1 MSKKGK
7 LYIIL
12 VAFTILAIVVLEMNK
27 PKAINWFPS
36 YATHHKIPFG
46 TYVFNNQLKRVADSV
61 SIVDRPP
68 FEYLKNNDI
77 NGTYLFYN
85 GGIEFGKEE
94 LNSLLDWVSSGNTL
108 IVAAVNFEEKLL
120 DTLNLNMQSVN
131 TFDNFNNE
139 YQVKLVNPA
148 IDDSQTYKYDRS
160 TTFFHFNKIDT
171 LKTSVIGLIDT
182 YRGENKPM
190 EDTLISSI
198 KQPFGDGEI
207 ILSAFPQAF
216 TNYFILQSPNQ
227 DYTAGLLSYIDTSK
241 PVYVDTYYKT
251 GKTFYTSPMYLF
263 LNTKSLKW
271 AYYLVLIGALIYI
284 IFEGKRKQRA
294 IPIVKPL
301 KNQTVDFTRTIAN
314 MYYES
319 GKHKDISQ
327 HKVHHFLEYIRNT
340 LHLSTA
346 EINTSFIN
354 NLAARSNNTVDDT
367 KALFQLIESLNQ
379 KNDISPTELE
389 RLNTLIEQF
398 KSHNQWKKTKQ

>member
-1 MSKKGK
+1 
-7 LYIIL
+7 
-12 VAFTILAIVVLEMNK
+12 MNK

-46 TYVFNNQLKRVADSV
+46 AYVFNDQLKRVADSV
-61 SIVDRPP
+61 AIVDRPP

-85 GGIEFGKEE
+85 GGIAFGKEE
-94 LNSLLDWVSSGNTL
+94 LNSLLDWVANGNTL
-108 IVAAVNFEEKLL
+108 VVAAVDFEEKLL
-120 DTLNLNMQSVN
+120 DTLNLNTQSVN

-148 IDDSQTYKYDRS
+148 VNDTQTYKYDRAA
-160 TTFFHFNKIDT
+160 TFFHFNKIDNSN
-171 LKTSVIGLIDT
+171 TSVIGLIDT
-182 YRGENKPM
+182 YRGENRPM
-190 EDTLISSI
+190 EDTLISTI

-207 ILSAFPQAF
+207 ILSTFPQAF

-227 DYTAGLLSYIDTSK
+227 NYTAGLLSYLDTSK
-241 PVYVDTYYKT
+241 PIYVDTYYKT

-263 LNTKSLKW
+263 LNTPSLKW
-271 AYYLVLIGALIYI
+271 AYYIMLIGALIYI

-294 IPIVKPL
+294 IPIVNPL

-354 NLAARSNNTVDDT
+354 NLAARSNNTVEDT
-367 KALFQLIESLNQ
+367 QTLFKLIESLNQ
-379 KNDISPTELE
+379 KNNINSIELE

>member
-7 LYIIL
+7 LYIAL
-12 VAFTILAIVVLEMNK
+12 VALTILAIVVLEMNK
-27 PKAINWFPS
+27 PKAVNWFPS

-46 TYVFNNQLKRVADSV
+46 TYVFNDQLKRVADSV
-61 SIVDRPP
+61 FIVDRPP
-68 FEYLKNNDI
+68 FEYLKNNTI
-77 NGTYLFYN
+77 NGTYLFNN
-85 GGIEFGKEE
+85 GGISFGKEE
-94 LNSLLDWVSSGNTL
+94 LNSVLDWVSNGNTL
-108 IVAAVNFEEKLL
+108 VVAAVDFEEKLL
-120 DTLNLNMQSVN
+120 DTLNLHTSSVN

-148 IDDSQTYKYDRS
+148 LDSEKTYKYDRS

-171 LKTSVIGLIDT
+171 LNTSVIGLIDT
-182 YRGENKPM
+182 YRGENMPM
-190 EDTLISSI
+190 EDTLISTI

-207 ILSAFPQAF
+207 ILSTFPQAF

-227 DYTAGLLSYIDTSK
+227 DYTAGLLSYIDTTQ

-271 AYYLVLIGALIYI
+271 AYYIMLIGVLIYV

-294 IPIVKPL
+294 IPIVNPL

-319 GKHKDISQ
+319 GKHKEISQ
-327 HKVHHFLEYIRNT
+327 HKIHHFSEYIRNT

-354 NLAARSNNTVDDT
+354 NLAARSNNSLEDT
-367 KALFQLIESLNQ
+367 QTLFNLIKSLNH
-379 KNDISPTELE
+379 KNEINSTELE

-398 KSHNQWKKTKQ
+398 KSHNQWKTTKQ

>member
-120 DTLNLNMQSVN
+120 DTLNLNTQSVN

-182 YRGENKPM
+182 YRGENRPM
-190 EDTLISSI
+190 EDTLINTI
-198 KQPFGDGEI
+198 KQPFGEGEI
-207 ILSAFPQAF
+207 ILSTFPQAF

-271 AYYLVLIGALIYI
+271 AYYLILIAALIYI

-294 IPIVKPL
+294 IPIVKSL

>member
-1 MSKKGK
+1 MNKKGK
-7 LYIIL
+7 IYIIL
-12 VAFTILAIVVLEMNK
+12 VALTILAIVVLEMNK
-27 PKAINWFPS
+27 PKPINWFPS

-46 TYVFNNQLKRVADSV
+46 TYVFNDQLKRVSDSV
-61 SIVDRPP
+61 LIIDRPP

-85 GGIEFGKEE
+85 GGIQFGKEE
-94 LNSLLDWVSSGNTL
+94 LNSLLDWVSNGNTL
-108 IVAAVNFEEKLL
+108 IVAAVDFEERLL
-120 DTLNLNMQSVN
+120 DTLNLNTRSVN

-148 IDDSQTYKYDRS
+148 IANTQTYKYDRS

-182 YRGENKPM
+182 YRGQNKPM

-207 ILSAFPQAF
+207 ILSTFPQAF

-271 AYYLVLIGALIYI
+271 AYYLMLIGALIYI

-294 IPIVKPL
+294 IPIVRPL

-319 GKHKDISQ
+319 GKHKEISH
-327 HKVHHFLEYIRNT
+327 HKVQLFLEYIRNT

-346 EINTSFIN
+346 EINASFIN

-367 KALFQLIESLNQ
+367 KALFQLIENLNQ
-379 KNDISPTELE
+379 KNDISHTELE

>member
-46 TYVFNNQLKRVADSV
+46 TYVFNNQLKHVADSV

-190 EDTLISSI
+190 EDTLVSSI

-207 ILSAFPQAF
+207 ILSTFPQAF

-294 IPIVKPL
+294 IPIVKSL